1 LFSVITLI
9 ETLATSKRAL
19 IFVLFCSV

>member
-1 LFSVITLI
+1 LFPVITLI